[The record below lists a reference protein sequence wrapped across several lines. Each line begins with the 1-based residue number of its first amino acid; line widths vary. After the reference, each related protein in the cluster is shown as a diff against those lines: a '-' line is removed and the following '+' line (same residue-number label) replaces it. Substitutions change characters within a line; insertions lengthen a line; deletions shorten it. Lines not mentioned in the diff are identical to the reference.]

1 MFYPDEMR
9 DYIEK
14 NGLKQNFIA
23 KKAKID
29 ETRLSRILAGK
40 AKCTADEYFRIC
52 LVLRVP
58 YERFCHE

>member
-1 MFYPDEMR
+1 MFYPDELR
-9 DYIEK
+9 AYIDN
-14 NGLKQNFIA
+14 NGLKQKFIA
-23 KKAKID
+23 EKAKID

-52 LVLRVP
+52 LALDIP